1 MKKNIFDVIDKFYS
15 HDKKLY
21 HSIYHIKKMLKDYDK
36 YRNEIMKYYPDIKE
50 NIMLDIIIWH
60 DAGYVPGDKNNEVL
74 ASALYSN
81 NTDRLNPIVIN
92 GILSTIPFIKR
103 YEDDY
108 QKIIHDLDWL
118 SFSDYNRLIEEE
130 PLIRNEYPQYD
141 DDTFKQGRK
150 SFLENMLKIYDKN
163 LYISKVFEKY
173 NEIAF
178 ENIKKHIKKLS

>member
-21 HSIYHIKKMLKDYDK
+21 HSIYHVEKMLKDYDK
-36 YRNEIMKYYPDIKE
+36 YRNEIMEYYPDIKE

-92 GILSTIPFIKR
+92 GILSTIPFIKK

-118 SFSDYNRLIEEE
+118 SFSDYNRMMEEE
-130 PLIRNEYPQYD
+130 ILIRNEYSEVD
-141 DDTFKQGRK
+141 DNIFKEGRK
-150 SFLENMLKIYDKN
+150 SFLENMLKIYGN
-163 LYISKVFEKY
+163 QLYVSKVFEKY
-173 NEIAF
+173 NDIAF
-178 ENIKKHIKKLS
+178 ENIKRRINEI